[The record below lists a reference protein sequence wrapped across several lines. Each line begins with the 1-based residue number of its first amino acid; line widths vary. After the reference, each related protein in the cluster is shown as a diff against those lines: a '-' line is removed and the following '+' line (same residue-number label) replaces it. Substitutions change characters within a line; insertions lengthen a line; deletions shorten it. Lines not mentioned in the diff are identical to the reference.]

1 MERVMTQMPDIHRL
15 ANGTIDYDF
24 YRARAATLRAQRLH
38 QAFPAP
44 RGLAR
49 GIPIVAGVIGGLLLG
64 LTVAPSAE
72 QKPTASPV
80 VASHSASALH

>member
-1 MERVMTQMPDIHRL
+1 MTQMPDIHRL
-15 ANGTIDYDF
+15 SNGAIDYDF

-38 QAFPAP
+38 QAFPAA

-49 GIPIVAGVIGGLLLG
+49 GIPVVAGVIGGLLLG
-64 LTVAPSAE
+64 LTVGPSTE

-80 VASHSASALH
+80 VASHRPSAQH